1 MNLLMIIY
9 LTIVRLV
16 KRAWAFPQTVLLA
29 LKRNRRLAGV
39 DEQEVERLD
48 RLRNPSKYQGR

>member
-9 LTIVRLV
+9 LTIVQLV
-16 KRAWAFPQTVLLA
+16 RQAWALPQTVLLA
-29 LKRNRRLAGV
+29 LTHKRRATIVN
-39 DEQEVERLD
+39 EHEVERLD